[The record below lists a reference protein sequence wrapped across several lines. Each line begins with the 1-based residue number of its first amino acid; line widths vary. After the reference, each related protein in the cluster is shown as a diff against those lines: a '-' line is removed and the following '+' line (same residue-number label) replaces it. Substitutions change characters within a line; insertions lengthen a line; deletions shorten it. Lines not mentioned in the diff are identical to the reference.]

1 MGLFIPRQ
9 QLRDMQQTA
18 AGQLMKGGT
27 FDPAE
32 RQKYLMQAVAASMLL
47 GSPVQVVDDSLAMD
61 PLTLDDPLF

>member
-18 AGQLMKGGT
+18 AGQLMKGGN

-47 GSPVQVVDDSLAMD
+47 VDPPGITSASGG
-61 PLTLDDPLF
+61 

>member
-1 MGLFIPRQ
+1 
-9 QLRDMQQTA
+9 MQQTA
-18 AGQLMKGGT
+18 AGQLMKGGS